1 MKKVPLMDIRSQYL
15 ELKQEIDSSVMGVFD
30 RSNFILGEEVAAFEK
45 EFAAYLD
52 AGYAVGVAS
61 GTDALVLILDAL
73 SIGKGDEV
81 ITTPFTFFATAE
93 AILRVGAT
101 PVFVDIDPRTYNLDV
116 SQVEAA
122 LSPRTKA
129 IMPVHIF
136 GQPAKMDPLLK
147 LAEKHDLFVIEDAC
161 QAAGAEYK
169 GKKAGNL
176 GDAAA
181 FSFFP
186 TKNLGGA
193 GDGGAVTTSIE
204 ALAEKVKILR
214 VHGSVKKYYHET
226 IGYNSRLDTIQ
237 AAVLRLKL
245 KKLDEWNER
254 RRNAARLYN
263 EALKDLP
270 LVLPYEHPDAKHVYH
285 LFVVRVPDGK
295 RDELS
300 SFLTRNGIGNGVY
313 YPLPL
318 HLQEACEELGYSK
331 GSLPEAEK
339 ASEETLALPMSAH
352 LTEEDIAYVAEKIAE
367 FYRQI

>member
-1 MKKVPLMDIRSQYL
+1 MKQVPLMDIRSQYL
-15 ELKQEIDSSVMGVFD
+15 ELKQEIDSAVMSVFD
-30 RSNFILGEEVAAFEK
+30 RSNFILGEEVVAFEK
-45 EFAAYLD
+45 EFAAYLG
-52 AGYAVGVAS
+52 ANYAVGVAS

-73 SIGKGDEV
+73 SVGMGDEV

-93 AILRVGAT
+93 AVMRVGAT
-101 PVFVDIDPRTYNLDV
+101 PVFVDIDPKTYNLDV
-116 SQVEAA
+116 KQVEVA

-136 GQPAKMDPLLK
+136 GQPAEMDPLIR
-147 LAEKHDLFVIEDAC
+147 LAEKHDLFVVEDAC
-161 QAAGAEYK
+161 QAAGAEYR

-186 TKNLGGA
+186 TKNLGGV

-214 VHGSVKKYYHET
+214 VHGSVKKYYHEAL
-226 IGYNSRLDTIQ
+226 GYNSRLDTLQ
-237 AAVLRLKL
+237 AAVLRIKL
-245 KKLDEWNER
+245 KKLDEWNEKR
-254 RRNAARLYN
+254 RKAAGLYR

-270 LVLPYEHPDAKHVYH
+270 LILPYEHPDAKHVYH
-285 LFVVRVPDGK
+285 LFVVRVLEGK

-300 SFLTRNGIGNGVY
+300 SFLTQHGIGNGVY

-318 HLQEACEELGYSK
+318 HLQEACEELGYSE

-339 ASEETLALPMSAH
+339 ASRETLALPMSAH
-352 LTEEDIAYVAEKIAE
+352 LTEEDISYVAEKIAE
-367 FYRQI
+367 FYRRM